1 MTFPHGLQACA
12 EKGKKAKRC
21 YKMENKIECKITDK
35 YALYNGDSCE
45 VIKSIPDNSIGLSVF
60 SPPFA
65 NLYIY
70 SDDLRDMGNCRDSDE
85 FFEQMDYLTPELY
98 RIMQPGRLIAVHC
111 KQLARY
117 KGKDGASGWY
127 DFRGDIIRHYEKHG
141 FQYHSEVV
149 IWTDPVLEMQKTKT
163 QRLLYCQLQ
172 RDASLT
178 GIGMPE
184 YLCLFRKWDGDETL
198 HEPVRHYKTEK
209 DAPDETQVIDLPM
222 WQKYA
227 SPVWFDIKRT
237 DVLNA
242 NVAMN
247 DKDEKHLCFAKG
259 TLILT
264 KRGYV
269 PIEEI
274 IPGEDEV
281 LTNSATWQKVIA
293 KALTARDAKVIRT
306 KAIGVPN
313 LISTPSHKI
322 MAKEVV
328 GGWLKKDRLKL
339 IKADWKEAKSLND
352 RCYVKS
358 VLPPVTES
366 KISAQEWWIIGRWL
380 ADGHLDSR
388 GHQFIISVGNSKWE
402 EFQKKADGYIGCV
415 FEHEDNHCKQVGIKG
430 LSSASREVLFKCGK
444 GAGNKRLPVECIS
457 LNEELSK
464 ALFDGYM
471 SGDGHVTKDGCIMI
485 TSVSRALLLGMA
497 IVAEKATGKVASI
510 HRGRDEKIH
519 TIKQRSV
526 HSKTEWI
533 MTIRNKYSW
542 CKKEQDSTWK
552 KVKGTEDCGI
562 SEVYSLEVENDHSY
576 VAEGCVVK
584 NCPLQREVIRRA
596 VKLWSNPGD
605 IVFSPFGGI
614 GSEPYIALEQKRR
627 AIAIELKPEY
637 YRQMVINC
645 ESIVNA
651 GQVTMFDEE

>member
-12 EKGKKAKRC
+12 ERGKKAKRC

-184 YLCLFRKWDGDETL
+184 YLCLFRKWGGDETL

-242 NVAMN
+242 QIAKN
-247 DKDEKHLCFAKG
+247 DKDEKH
-259 TLILT
+259 
-264 KRGYV
+264 
-269 PIEEI
+269 
-274 IPGEDEV
+274 
-281 LTNSATWQKVIA
+281 IA
-293 KALTARDAKVIRT
+293 
-306 KAIGVPN
+306 
-313 LISTPSHKI
+313 
-322 MAKEVV
+322 
-328 GGWLKKDRLKL
+328 
-339 IKADWKEAKSLND
+339 
-352 RCYVKS
+352 
-358 VLPPVTES
+358 
-366 KISAQEWWIIGRWL
+366 
-380 ADGHLDSR
+380 
-388 GHQFIISVGNSKWE
+388 
-402 EFQKKADGYIGCV
+402 
-415 FEHEDNHCKQVGIKG
+415 
-430 LSSASREVLFKCGK
+430 
-444 GAGNKRLPVECIS
+444 
-457 LNEELSK
+457 
-464 ALFDGYM
+464 
-471 SGDGHVTKDGCIMI
+471 
-485 TSVSRALLLGMA
+485 
-497 IVAEKATGKVASI
+497 
-510 HRGRDEKIH
+510 
-519 TIKQRSV
+519 
-526 HSKTEWI
+526 
-533 MTIRNKYSW
+533 
-542 CKKEQDSTWK
+542 
-552 KVKGTEDCGI
+552 
-562 SEVYSLEVENDHSY
+562 
-576 VAEGCVVK
+576 
-584 NCPLQREVIRRA
+584 PLQKEVIRRA

-651 GQVTMFDEE
+651 GQVTMFDGE